1 MSVAILTWQMHTLNS
16 IQSIEVIVKK
26 ITKKRYSS

>member
-26 ITKKRYSS
+26 YNQEKI

>member
-26 ITKKRYSS
+26 NNQEKI

>member
-26 ITKKRYSS
+26 IYNQEKI